1 MNTPKISQE
10 KPLDVS
16 LQVKYAVFGAH
27 TIVSGT
33 CVLVK
38 FYVSWKYVERSQFM
52 LSVAETI
59 MFTVCCT
66 T

>member
-1 MNTPKISQE
+1 MLFLVLIQLCRE
-10 KPLDVS
+10 L
-16 LQVKYAVFGAH
+16 G
-27 TIVSGT
+27 
-33 CVLVK
+33 VLVK